1 MCPDQAGPVA
11 GVVLAAGSSLR
22 MGRNKLLLEL
32 EGETVLHRVVS
43 RAIAGGLDSVVV
55 VLGVEA
61 DAARRELS
69 DLEIRIVVNLE
80 SKRGM
85 NHSIELGIDAVPDAA
100 CAAVVLLADMPFVTS
115 EMIEVLVSRYRSGS
129 ARLIVSRY
137 GRVTAPPVLHDRSL
151 FSECIG
157 PDGDGLGR
165 EILHQYRD
173 EAVFV
178 DWPESVLSDI
188 DVPGDYERVRAQL
201 ASG

>member
-43 RAIAGGLDSVVV
+43 RAIAGGLDPVVV

-137 GRVTAPPVLHDRSL
+137 GKVTAPPMLHDRSL
-151 FSECIG
+151 FSEFIR
-157 PDGDGLGR
+157 PDGDGRGR

-178 DWPESVLSDI
+178 DLPESVLSDI
-188 DVPGDYERVRAQL
+188 DVPGDYEHVRAQL

>member
-43 RAIAGGLDSVVV
+43 RAIAGGLDPVVV

-137 GRVTAPPVLHDRSL
+137 GKVTAPPVLHDRSL

-157 PDGDGLGR
+157 PDGDGHALAR
-165 EILHQYRD
+165 SPAAVDD
-173 EAVFV
+173 EHLQT
-178 DWPESVLSDI
+178 SR
-188 DVPGDYERVRAQL
+188 PGEFENHRLRRV
-201 ASG
+201 